1 MLGADI
7 HHDDSQ
13 PIRFINTQSM
23 ESAMKQVN
31 TGGLSFQDIRDGDK
45 YYVDKSLLI
54 KDMLDTDDR
63 GVFLYTRPRRFGKT
77 TNLTM
82 LDAFFNLEYE
92 GNTWFNDLAISG
104 FPCYEKYKSKYPV
117 VLLNL
122 KELNSDSEE
131 DLWDSICGAAL
142 DAMGPFTELLES
154 GRMSKSEA
162 SSYGRLVGR
171 SATKDEISRSIL
183 MLCKILSREFGRN
196 VVVLIDEYDR
206 VIANRFGSDVQTFVI
221 DILSRFLSA
230 ILKDNRSLQM
240 AYVTGITQ
248 VAKASIFSG
257 LNNLSVNN
265 VFSVKSDER
274 FGFTEAEVRGL
285 LSYYGHP
292 ENFDEA
298 RVWYDGYRFGN
309 AEVYNPFSLMMYIQN
324 EFRPDSYWNNSGR
337 NTPMVWMLQRA
348 GSIGLD
354 TVAELINGHHAEVR
368 LHPSMTYE
376 ELKMS
381 NSEDLFSLMAMT
393 GYLNAVPRDGDIYE
407 ISIPNREVIGIVD
420 SLLGMNRRVGGEV
433 FSRFNTAVLDGD
445 VEAMEGALQS
455 VLVDGSYFSLKDESS
470 YENIILTMMHGI
482 LRGYRVTSQKESGNG
497 RVDLIL
503 EPRCEGT
510 VPIIME
516 LKVSESEGSLEDDA
530 AGAIGQIHDR
540 RYYLGMK
547 GDVILIGLAFC
558 GKEVRG
564 QVETISS

>member
-274 FGFTEAEVRGL
+274 FGFTEREVRDML
-285 LSYYGHP
+285 AYYGHP
-292 ENFDEA
+292 EKFDEV
-298 RVWYDGYRFGN
+298 REWYDDYRFGDSD
-309 AEVYNPFSLMMYIQN
+309 VYNTFSVLNYVYHGFEPDGYWAMSGSDEPLIWMMTRLRYRNFPLI
-324 EFRPDSYWNNSGR
+324 SGIVR
-337 NTPMVWMLQRA
+337 GVPTR
-348 GSIGLD
+348 S
-354 TVAELINGHHAEVR
+354 EVIR
-368 LHPSMTYE
+368 SMTY
-376 ELKMS
+376 
-381 NSEDLFSLMAMT
+381 D
-393 GYLNAVPRDGDIYE
+393 DILG
-407 ISIPNREVIGIVD
+407 PWGTARE
-420 SLLGMNRRVGGEV
+420 
-433 FSRFNTAVLDGD
+433 A
-445 VEAMEGALQS
+445 Q
-455 VLVDGSYFSLKDESS
+455 
-470 YENIILTMMHGI
+470 
-482 LRGYRVTSQKESGNG
+482 
-497 RVDLIL
+497 
-503 EPRCEGT
+503 RCC
-510 VPIIME
+510 P
-516 LKVSESEGSLEDDA
+516 SW
-530 AGAIGQIHDR
+530 
-540 RYYLGMK
+540 
-547 GDVILIGLAFC
+547 
-558 GKEVRG
+558 
-564 QVETISS
+564 